1 MPADMTGDSLFVV
14 IARVGQN
21 PLNQVVAVLVAGDVD
36 EGEAGAAHAVVTNSI
51 KIPSEELRASNL
63 QAFLNYL
70 RGILVRAVLRRKPD
84 NVINSSTSIARGTML
99 TNVLDTPIAKLAVSD
114 DVDIGKDFL
123 NAWALSKHQYMSIQ
137 T

>member
-1 MPADMTGDSLFVV
+1 
-14 IARVGQN
+14 
-21 PLNQVVAVLVAGDVD
+21 
-36 EGEAGAAHAVVTNSI
+36 
-51 KIPSEELRASNL
+51 
-63 QAFLNYL
+63 
-70 RGILVRAVLRRKPD
+70 
-84 NVINSSTSIARGTML
+84 ML